1 MVKLEQKDLINNME
15 KVIFDT
21 NFIRNTEPKQFL
33 GGRSELKKFEKV
45 AEIIFPDIVIE
56 EIKHQKRKSLEKNR
70 SSFLSN
76 PFHWIKNLDSDETQ
90 SFDIE
95 SHISDLV
102 ENEDLKYQIIF
113 LTDYSILG
121 KMKELALKKLPPFEA
136 GDNTDKGFKDAYI
149 YFTILEYL
157 QSILDKVVFV
167 CTKDGRLKEALNEH
181 PSIIVVQDYDD
192 FIQNSITKYYD
203 GYFIEMLKSDI
214 HTDIEQESIIDY
226 WVNINENHVLLIN
239 INDEQSVVEVDAG
252 EIIASGKVDDYSKT
266 IENLIHSESFAST
279 HFEINKL
286 NSYLHFFSDDEIIS
300 ILEAAINNGQISS
313 IILDDDVRKFI
324 SILFEKKKR
333 MLTPELEA
341 NIKVRLK

>member
-1 MVKLEQKDLINNME
+1 ME

-21 NFIRNTEPKQFL
+21 NFIRNAEPKQFL
-33 GGRSELKKFEKV
+33 GGRSELEKFVKV
-45 AEIIFPDIVIE
+45 AEIVFPDIVIE
-56 EIKHQKRKSLEKNR
+56 EIKHQKKRNLKGKKQ
-70 SSFLSN
+70 SFLDN
-76 PFHWIKNLDSDETQ
+76 PFHWLKNLDHEETK

-95 SHISDLV
+95 AHITTL
-102 ENEDLKYQIIF
+102 EQNEELNYTVIK
-113 LTDYSILG
+113 LTDYSVLEQ
-121 KMKELALKKLPPFEA
+121 MKVLALNYMPPFEKITK
-136 GDNTDKGFKDAYI
+136 DDKKNSDKGFKDAYI

-157 QSILDKVVFV
+157 QSISDKVVFV
-167 CTKDGRLKEALNEH
+167 CTKDGRLKEALNGH

-203 GYFIEMLKSDI
+203 GYFIEKLKSDI

-252 EIIASGKVDDYSKT
+252 EIIESGKVDDYSKT

-279 HFEINKL
+279 HYEINKL
-286 NSYLHFFSDDEIIS
+286 NSYIHFLSDDEIIS
-300 ILEAAINNGQISS
+300 ILEATITNGQISS

-341 NIKVRLK
+341 NIKERLK

>member
-1 MVKLEQKDLINNME
+1 ME

-21 NFIRNTEPKQFL
+21 NSIRNTEPKQFL
-33 GGRSELKKFEKV
+33 GGRGELAKFEKV

-76 PFHWIKNLDSDETQ
+76 PFHWIKNLDRDETQ

-95 SHISDLV
+95 SHIVDLV
-102 ENEDLKYQIIF
+102 ENEDLKYQVIM
-113 LTDYSILG
+113 LTDYSVLG

-157 QSILDKVVFV
+157 QSISDKVVFV

-203 GYFIEMLKSDI
+203 GYFIEKLKSDI
-214 HTDIEQESIIDY
+214 HTDIEKESIIDY
-226 WVNINENHVLLIN
+226 WVNINENHVLLIK
-239 INDEQSVVEVDAG
+239 INDEQSVVEVDSG
-252 EIIASGKVDDYSKT
+252 EIIAFGKVDDYSEK
-266 IENLIHSESFAST
+266 IKNLINSDSFAST

-286 NSYLHFFSDDEIIS
+286 NSYLHFLSDDEIIK
-300 ILEAAINNGQISS
+300 ILEATIDNGQIGS
-313 IILDDDVRKFI
+313 IISDDDVKQFI
-324 SILFEKKKR
+324 STLYEKKKG
-333 MLTPELEA
+333 LLAPELEVV
-341 NIKVRLK
+341 IKERLGL